1 MNPIKTSA
9 RDFFLHLG
17 VIVTLY
23 VSAVSLLRLLFE
35 IINISFPD
43 QLAYQYYGN
52 PYSTGIRMA
61 IASLLIMFPLYLIL
75 TWLLNRDYA
84 RVPEKRE
91 LWIRKWLIYITLFV
105 AGLTLAIDLIILI
118 HYFLGGE
125 ITTRFALKVLAVL
138 MVAIGIFTY
147 YLFDVRRSTG
157 VSTGARRSSAV
168 AAIIVV
174 LASMVAGFMI
184 MGSPFTVRLIRL
196 DEQKVNDLTNIQ
208 WQIIRHWQSK
218 GTLPNNLSELTD
230 SISGT
235 VTPVDAQTGA
245 AYEYRVIANQQFE
258 LCATFNRPN
267 STKLSNS
274 TTRPIDKM
282 SPDGENWQHGAG
294 RTCFARTIDPELY
307 PVTPRKV

>member
-105 AGLTLAIDLIILI
+105 AGLTLAIDLIVLL

-147 YLFDVRRSTG
+147 YLFDVRRPAG
-157 VSTGARRSSAV
+157 VSAKARRSSAV
-168 AAIIVV
+168 AAIVVV
-174 LASMVAGFMI
+174 LASIITGFMI

-218 GTLPNNLSELTD
+218 GTLPNNLGELSD

-245 AYEYRVIANQQFE
+245 AYEYRALAAEQFE

-267 STKLSNS
+267 STKLANSN
-274 TTRPIDKM
+274 TRPIERM
-282 SPDGENWQHGAG
+282 SPDSENWQHGAG
-294 RTCFARTIDPELY
+294 RSCFTRTIDPELY